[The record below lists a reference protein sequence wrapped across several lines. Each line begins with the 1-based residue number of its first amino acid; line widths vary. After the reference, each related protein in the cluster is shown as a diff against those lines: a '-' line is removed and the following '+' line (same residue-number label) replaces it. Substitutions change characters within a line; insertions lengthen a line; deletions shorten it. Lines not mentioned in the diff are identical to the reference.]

1 MLINLGSI
9 RKRKKVSGRA
19 PKKPLEVTTESNP
32 DYFKGKKQF
41 KNNLFIPYFSFVV
54 HFDIITNHLRRCN
67 FKNQQFI
74 WIFKDFLS
82 FCSFS

>member
-41 KNNLFIPYFSFVV
+41 KNNFI
-54 HFDIITNHLRRCN
+54 
-67 FKNQQFI
+67 
-74 WIFKDFLS
+74 
-82 FCSFS
+82 